1 MLRAVRLDPR
11 PSVGP
16 ARHPGRCRLTPNGR
30 GPVRPL
36 VGLDE
41 VPRARW
47 HQSPSHGGSGAE
59 EQVDVLVIDDE
70 DNVRSSICEI
80 LGTVGISTGQAAD
93 GMDAL
98 QRLSGTQVGALVLD
112 VRMPRL
118 DGLGLLDRLADP
130 PPTVLVSA
138 YSIDEEVRDRLGGKV
153 FAYLQKPFRPD
164 ELLTAVSSAL
174 GRPPL

>member
-1 MLRAVRLDPR
+1 VPT
-11 PSVGP
+11 
-16 ARHPGRCRLTPNGR
+16 RHPGRCRLKQTCG
-30 GPVRPL
+30 VARPL
-36 VGLDE
+36 VGVDE

-47 HQSPSHGGSGAE
+47 HQSRAQGGSGAE
-59 EQVDVLVIDDE
+59 GQVDVLVIDDE

-98 QRLSGTQVGALVLD
+98 QRLSGTRVGALVLD

-118 DGLGLLDRLADP
+118 DGLGLLDRLPDP

-138 YSIDEEVRDRLGGKV
+138 YSIDEEVRDRLGEKV

-174 GRPPL
+174 GRPPV